1 MVPRWRRYESASQC
15 DVGLR
20 DSFVDPTKYS
30 SMYPGRR
37 VVLYDQ
43 KLDVDSSRI
52 YISSKRTPAVAEPKE
67 SGQKSGLRGIRHR
80 YRVFNLGTSKLK
92 YPVCTVGESR
102 TNRKVQAY

>member
-1 MVPRWRRYESASQC
+1 MHAKLTSVDGAEVAYESASQC

-30 SMYPGRR
+30 SIYPGRR

-52 YISSKRTPAVAEPKE
+52 YISSNALQQLQSPRKAGRSPGSEV
-67 SGQKSGLRGIRHR
+67 SGTDIAFSILVRA
-80 YRVFNLGTSKLK
+80 
-92 YPVCTVGESR
+92 C
-102 TNRKVQAY
+102 